1 MNNFLS
7 KVFSLLYPAQAQGRL
22 QHQTTKQAMPTRV
35 PHQANAPG
43 DFYVEDGCCTSCN
56 MPFTVAPDLFA
67 SDPDGHCYVSKQPAD
82 PGEVYRM
89 VQAFSVQEVG
99 CIRYKGKNR
108 VIKIQLI
115 ATGEG
120 NQCDSLDADLKSLH
134 QEVKADRWG
143 LGG

>member
-1 MNNFLS
+1 
-7 KVFSLLYPAQAQGRL
+7 
-22 QHQTTKQAMPTRV
+22 
-35 PHQANAPG
+35 
-43 DFYVEDGCCTSCN
+43 
-56 MPFTVAPDLFA
+56 
-67 SDPDGHCYVSKQPAD
+67 
-82 PGEVYRM
+82 M